1 MSRSRW
7 SLPAGVRKLALA
19 LALTAAVVAASVF
32 IPGVTGR
39 SVARLVAQQPAAATQ
54 QPSVDSQLAHPEPP
68 APAVTR
74 PAPPPPAPVSL
85 LTRLSGLIGIVL
97 ILLIGFLMSHNRR
110 AIRWKT
116 VAWGLGLQF
125 AFAVFVL
132 KVPAGQSLF
141 RALGDFVTTIL
152 HYSYAGSEFVFGEIG
167 KPNSSL
173 GVIFAFQILPAII
186 FVSALFAIM
195 YYLGIMQVIVRA
207 FAKVMS
213 RLLGT
218 SGAESLNVAASIFMG
233 QTEAPLTIRPFLP
246 RMTMSELMTV
256 MTSGMAHVSGS
267 IMAAYIAFGIEAR
280 HLLAAVIMT
289 APGTIMMSKM
299 FEPETGVPETWGDV
313 KLDIPKTDVNVVD
326 AAARGTGEGLNLM
339 LNVIAML
346 ISFIAL
352 IALVNGLFGF
362 IHGHAGWFPA
372 DIQTVLGWVCRPVAW
387 AMGVPWKDSGVIG
400 SLLGTRAVLNEFIA
414 YSQLGPLRGALDPRS
429 FTIAS
434 FALAG
439 FANFSSVG
447 IQIGGIGAL
456 APNRKGDLARLGFR
470 AMLAGTLANFLSA
483 TIAGILL

>member
-32 IPGVTGR
+32 IPGVVNR
-39 SVARLVAQQPAAATQ
+39 SAARLVAQQPAAATQ
-54 QPSVDSQLAHPEPP
+54 KPAVDSQLAHPEPP
-68 APAVTR
+68 APAVAQ

-213 RLLGT
+213 RLLGA

-280 HLLAAVIMT
+280 HLLTAVIMT

-299 FEPETGVPETWGDV
+299 FEPETEVPETWGDV

-326 AAARGTGEGLNLM
+326 AAARGTSEGLNLM

-456 APNRKGDLARLGFR
+456 APDRKGDLARLGFR